1 MAGLLRQILGKPILG
16 VSGHRL
22 WVNGGLVR
30 VENRGRIMRRMGML
44 LAVAVVLLASG
55 SVLAA
60 VKTSAFRVEGMKN
73 DVAVKRVT
81 EAVKAVR
88 GVQDAVGSASSAV
101 LMVRYDNAVANAI
114 DLSEAV
120 GNAGYTLSP
129 VEGSGGQAPKG
140 ANLQRAKVVL
150 ADFAAVQ
157 NQTLEFI
164 EKDRYGIVRNLA
176 QAMKVRRDAVLSFE
190 KAAAQTAGQV
200 NTRQLAQNLSAAVDK
215 FATAAEARDKAA
227 AKDTF
232 RAVAQSFKALADAR
246 NFDDLVAP
254 PVTTTDPSTKGSIEH
269 QLQDYITKVLGG
281 K

>member
-1 MAGLLRQILGKPILG
+1 
-16 VSGHRL
+16 
-22 WVNGGLVR
+22 
-30 VENRGRIMRRMGML
+30 MRRIGTL
-44 LAVAVVLLASG
+44 LVVVVALLVSCAVM
-55 SVLAA
+55 AA

-81 EAVKAVR
+81 DAVKAVR

-101 LMVRYDNAVANAI
+101 LMVRYDNAIATAV
-114 DLSEAV
+114 DLAEAA
-120 GNAGYTLSP
+120 GNAGYTLSS
-129 VEGSGGQAPKG
+129 VEGSGAQVTNKP
-140 ANLQRAKVVL
+140 NLQKAKVVL
-150 ADFAAVQ
+150 TDFAAVQ

-190 KAAAQTAGQV
+190 KAAAQTKLAAGQA
-200 NTRQLAQNLSAAVDK
+200 NTLQLAQNLSAAVDK
-215 FATAAEARDKAA
+215 FAAAAEARNKVA

-232 RAVAQSFKALADAR
+232 RAVAQAFKALADAR
-246 NFDDLVAP
+246 NFDDMVAP
-254 PVTTTDPSTKGSIEH
+254 PITTSGQPSTQSIQD